1 MISIAEIFDNSK
13 DLLDGISGFV
23 DKYIGKK
30 GRQFRSGDGYYKVL
44 SNGDVTYLKPANKNA
59 ESVAVPNQVKKGKYF
74 FKVIKISTKAFD
86 GCEKMKWILIHKNVR
101 VIGAY
106 AFSGTGALTKITVKG
121 SGIAAGKV
129 VDAFGGA
136 GKKKGENLTVKVP
149 SAKVSA
155 YDGLFKGEGKLNS
168 KAVVK
173 AA

>member
-1 MISIAEIFDNSK
+1 M
-13 DLLDGISGFV
+13 
-23 DKYIGKK
+23 
-30 GRQFRSGDGYYKVL
+30 
-44 SNGDVTYLKPANKNA
+44 
-59 ESVAVPNQVKKGKYF
+59 VPNQVKKGKYL

-129 VDAFGGA
+129 VDAFGGTR
-136 GKKKGENLTVKVP
+136 KNLTVKVP
-149 SAKVSA
+149 SNKVSS
-155 YDGLFKGEGKLNS
+155 YEGLFKGEGKLNK